1 VARLD
6 PTHLAVLYFD
16 DQSEG
21 GAMGAVAR
29 GLTEDLIDLLG
40 QVEALSVTS
49 ANGVRPYRDRPAPV
63 DSIARALSVGT
74 IVTGTVTGSAE
85 HPRVTVRLI
94 DAATGRQLVSTVVE
108 PAGGDVLTLRADL
121 ALEVSRVLRERLGRE
136 FSLREVSAG
145 TRSSRAWVLL
155 RRAGGLRDDARTL
168 YAGGDTSVAHRTL
181 DAADSLLG
189 AAERLDPSWLDPI
202 VLRGWLAADR
212 IDLAEGKTFLS
223 LAQWAA
229 PGIAHAERALAR
241 KPDHPPALELRGYL
255 RFMRWDYSSRAPRSE
270 IEAAE
275 RDLRAAAVPENPS
288 QARAWAALSLLLQR
302 KGSFAEA
309 NLAAQRAYQADAFL
323 TAAPTVVF
331 RLFYT
336 SVMLRRWREAA
347 DWCAQGYHR
356 FPTNW
361 LFSLCRLVL
370 LYEPSGQRPDGAQAW
385 RLLEE
390 MERVAPPSERAV
402 LAHQWRMLVATVLA
416 RAGQHDSAR
425 STIRAARNAGMGDP
439 ELDFYEAGVRVLL
452 GEHEQA
458 VRLLERYIARTPAG
472 VIAHVK
478 RDPLFDAL
486 QGNPRFQALVA
497 DPP

>member
-1 VARLD
+1 
-6 PTHLAVLYFD
+6 
-16 DQSEG
+16 
-21 GAMGAVAR
+21 
-29 GLTEDLIDLLG
+29 
-40 QVEALSVTS
+40 
-49 ANGVRPYRDRPAPV
+49 
-63 DSIARALSVGT
+63 
-74 IVTGTVTGSAE
+74 
-85 HPRVTVRLI
+85 
-94 DAATGRQLVSTVVE
+94 
-108 PAGGDVLTLRADL
+108 
-121 ALEVSRVLRERLGRE
+121 VSRSLRERLGKE
-136 FSLREVSAG
+136 LSLRELSAG
-145 TRSSRAWVLL
+145 ARNSRAWVLL
-155 RRAGGLRDDARTL
+155 RRADALRDDALTL
-168 YAGGDTSVAHRTL
+168 YAAGDTSVAHRTL

-189 AAERLDPSWLDPI
+189 AAERLDPGWLDPI

-212 IDLAEGKTFLS
+212 IDLAEGKTGLS
-223 LAQWAA
+223 VAQWAA
-229 PGIAHAERALAR
+229 PGIAHAQRALAR

-255 RFMRWDYSSRAPRSE
+255 RFMQWDYSSRAPRSE
-270 IEAAE
+270 LEAAE
-275 RDLRAAAVPENPS
+275 RDLRAGAVPENPS

-302 KGSFAEA
+302 KGSLAEA
-309 NLAAQRAYQADAFL
+309 NLAAQRAYKADAFL
-323 TAAPTVVF
+323 TAAPAVVY
-331 RLFYT
+331 RLFFT

-370 LYEPSGQRPDGAQAW
+370 LYEPSNQRPDGAQAW
-385 RLLEE
+385 RLVEE

-425 STIRAARNAGMGDP
+425 STIRAARKAGVGDP

-452 GEHEQA
+452 GEDEQA

-497 DPP
+497 DSP